1 MDGVQLRCNNNNNNN
16 NNNDDD
22 DDDDDDDDN
31 NNNNN
36 NKPDIIIHN
45 NKIGTCMLKD
55 VANPGDRNVI
65 KREAEKVL

>member
-1 MDGVQLRCNNNNNNN
+1 MDGVQLQCNNCNNSNNSN
-16 NNNDDD
+16 S
-22 DDDDDDDDN
+22 N

-45 NKIGTCMLKD
+45 NKIRTCMLID

-65 KREAEKVL
+65 KIEAEKDL